1 MVPKEIKVTHAYH
14 FKFEPECLALYLKN
28 ISEKNLFF
36 LL

>member
-1 MVPKEIKVTHAYH
+1 MVPKEIKATHAHH

-28 ISEKNLFF
+28 VSKKINFF